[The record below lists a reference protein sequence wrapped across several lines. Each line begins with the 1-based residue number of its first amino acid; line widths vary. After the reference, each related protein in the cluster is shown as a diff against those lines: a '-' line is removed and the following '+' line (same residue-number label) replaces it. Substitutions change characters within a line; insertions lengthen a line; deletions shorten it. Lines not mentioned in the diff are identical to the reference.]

1 MYSCSTFFDTPHET
15 RYNAAVM
22 RLKHLELQGFKTF
35 ASKTEFV
42 FPTGVTAIVGPN
54 GSGKSNVADAL
65 RWALGE
71 QVFSALR
78 AKRTEDLI
86 FAGGEG
92 RPRAGMAE
100 VYLTLDNSDG
110 FFPVEFNEVV
120 VGRRAYRD
128 GENEYLLNGS
138 KVRLRDVSELLAK
151 TGLARRTYT
160 VIGQGMV
167 DQALALNSDERRALF
182 EEAAGISL
190 YRHKREDALKKLDET
205 RRNLERVRDIVAE
218 IGPRVRQLERQA
230 QRARDYARLTTELH
244 DMERT
249 WYGYHWGKGQVALSE
264 AKEAVE
270 AQTAVLTTRRAETGS
285 YNDRIE
291 TIRRQQ
297 FELRTQVSE
306 WHRASS
312 GLHTQ
317 AEALQRQLAV
327 LEERARS
334 LQQQIDQTQIDQS
347 SIEAELTAQA
357 DRVTAAEAELNGIV
371 SRYETQ
377 AAAIAA
383 AQAEL
388 AQRQTQRKS
397 IQQARAEAQTANQKA
412 ELALE
417 DRRNRRAQIAQR
429 HTARE
434 QDVATHNA
442 EIDAQRQKQSEI
454 ETQRTA
460 LDTTL
465 STLREQRTSLQ
476 QQSAALDTE
485 LDAARQLA
493 TQREAEFDEART
505 IENRWRER
513 YAVLSDVRASL
524 SGFDAG
530 TRTVLNAHVP
540 GVRGALATLIRVDP
554 EWERAIEAAL
564 GSDIQ
569 SIVIESSSSTEKVR
583 DLLGDSNGRV
593 SLLPL
598 DTPAP
603 QPPVVDAPIDLP
615 ASPAGCL
622 PFGAWLHRKEANGNP
637 LQPIAPQLPA
647 DLKFASACLTCDDD
661 LRPAIE
667 ALLKQVVVVETVR
680 EAEALRSQLPD
691 GYRIATRSGEV
702 LHSSGLITLG
712 RAAGSGE
719 FLAREREWR
728 ELPARIDEA
737 ERSTQQVTMQHT
749 AARNSIDDLTQRLTA
764 VTDQMRATEK
774 AIGGKT
780 EDRRAFDRLLEDAQ
794 RAIDWRQGLIVEVQA
809 EMATLSDQDAQLQAE
824 EDQLQA
830 DIAQRTTILQQSEAQ
845 LSELPLET
853 LTAQLTALQAEAAVS
868 DQLRRSQTNVVQSY
882 RAGLTQMR
890 SQLQSRLDR
899 VGHITQEQ
907 GSIGTQLDELRQREA
922 TLHDEIA
929 AFTAKIDP
937 AEARLHE
944 LEIAQN
950 RLESEERSA
959 RNRLSEMESF
969 YNQAMLD
976 MARREEE
983 LNHLRARIEEE
994 LGLVRLEM
1002 ADLTGPQPL
1011 PLTPIVSELPTVE
1024 SLPEGMEQELQRM
1037 KAQMRRLGPI
1047 NPEAQ
1052 VEYEESKQRFEF
1064 LTQQSGDLEQAIEQL
1079 HQVIGELD
1087 QLMETSFRDTFH
1099 KIAEEFKGMFQKL
1112 FGGGSAKLV
1121 LTDPENMSVT
1131 GVEVI
1136 ARPPGKKQQ
1145 GLALLSGGERSLTA
1159 AALMFAILKVK
1170 PPPFCILDETDA
1182 ALDEANVGR
1191 FRDTIKELGQ
1201 GTQFVII
1208 THNRG
1213 TIEAADTIYGISMG
1227 TDSASRAI
1235 SLELEAIQRQE

>member
-1 MYSCSTFFDTPHET
+1 
-15 RYNAAVM
+15 M

-65 RWALGE
+65 RWVLGE

-78 AKRTEDLI
+78 AKKTEDLI

-205 RRNLERVRDIVAE
+205 RRNLERVHDILAE

-230 QRARDYARLTTELH
+230 QRARDYTRLSTELH

-249 WYGYHWGKGQVALSE
+249 WYGYHWGKGQAALRE

-270 AQTAVLTTRRAETGS
+270 AQTALLTARRVEMGS

-291 TIRRQQ
+291 VVRRQQ
-297 FELRTQVSE
+297 FELRAQVGE
-306 WHRASS
+306 WQRAAS

-334 LQQQIDQTQIDQS
+334 LQQQVDQTQNDQAS
-347 SIEAELTAQA
+347 LENQITVQVEQVA
-357 DRVTAAEAELNGIV
+357 AAEAELRAIV

-383 AQAEL
+383 AQTGLAE
-388 AQRQTQRKS
+388 RQTQRKTV
-397 IQQARAEAQTANQKA
+397 QQARAVAQTAIQKA

-417 DRRNRRAQIAQR
+417 DRRNRRAQL
-429 HTARE
+429 ARRRTE
-434 QDVATHNA
+434 RDQDAATHNA
-442 EIDAQRQKQSEI
+442 EVETQRQKQLEI
-454 ETQRTA
+454 ESQRTK
-460 LDTTL
+460 LDATL
-465 STLREQRTSLQ
+465 STLQEQRAALQ
-476 QQSAALDTE
+476 QDSGALNAQ
-485 LDAARQLA
+485 LDEARQRA
-493 TQREAEFDEART
+493 AQRDIELDEART
-505 IENRWRER
+505 VENRWRER

-530 TRTVLNAHVP
+530 TRAVLNAQLR
-540 GVRGALATLIRVDP
+540 GVRGALATLIRVDSD
-554 EWERAIEAAL
+554 WERAIEAAL
-564 GSDIQ
+564 GQDVQ
-569 SIVIESSSSTEKVR
+569 AIVVESSSSTAAVR
-583 DLLGDSNGRV
+583 ELLGDTSGRV

-598 DTPAP
+598 DTSIQPQAADPAF
-603 QPPVVDAPIDLP
+603 DTAEAASNAP
-615 ASPAGCL
+615 GCL
-622 PFGAWLHRKEANGNP
+622 PFGAWLHRKETNGGSPRSTTLP
-637 LQPIAPQLPA
+637 LPSN
-647 DLKFASACLTCDDD
+647 LKFASACLTCDAE

-667 ALLKQVVVVETVR
+667 AWLKQVVVVDTLQ
-680 EAEALRSQLPD
+680 EAEALRPQLPD
-691 GYRIATRSGEV
+691 GYRIATRNGEV
-702 LHSSGLITLG
+702 LHTSGLVTLG
-712 RAAGSGE
+712 RTAGSGE

-737 ERSTQQVTMQHT
+737 ERRRQEAETRHA
-749 AARNSIDDLTQRLTA
+749 AARQNIDDLALRLTA
-764 VTDQMRATEK
+764 LTDQIRAAEK
-774 AIGGKT
+774 MIETRA
-780 EDRRAFDRLLEDAQ
+780 EERRAFDRQLEDAQ
-794 RAIDWRQGLIVEVQA
+794 RAIDWRQGLIDQVHTEIA
-809 EMATLSDQDAQLQAE
+809 ALSQQDGQLQAE
-824 EDQLQA
+824 EEQLQA
-830 DIAQRTTILQQSEAQ
+830 AVAQHLAALKQSESQ
-845 LSELPLET
+845 LNELPLEAF
-853 LTAQLTALQAEAAVS
+853 TAQLTALQAEAAVS
-868 DQLRRSQTNVVQSY
+868 DRLRRSQTNVVESY
-882 RAGLTQMR
+882 RSGLAQMR
-890 SQLQSRLDR
+890 AQLQSRLDR

-907 GSIGTQLDELRQREA
+907 AAIAAQLADLRQREA

-929 AFTAKIDP
+929 DFTAKSDP
-937 AEARLHE
+937 AEVRLHE
-944 LEIAQN
+944 LEAGQN
-950 RLESEERSA
+950 RLENEERSA
-959 RNRLSEMESF
+959 RHRLSDMELL
-969 YNQAMLD
+969 YNQAMLE

-1024 SLPEGMEQELQRM
+1024 ALPEGMEQELQRM

-1052 VEYEESKQRFEF
+1052 AEYEESKQRFEF
-1064 LTQQSGDLEQAIEQL
+1064 LTQQSTDLDQASEQL
-1079 HQVIGELD
+1079 HQVIAELD
-1087 QLMETSFRDTFH
+1087 QLMETSFRETFH
-1099 KIAEEFKGMFQKL
+1099 KIAEEFKGVFQKL
-1112 FGGGSAKLV
+1112 FGGGSAKLM

-1131 GVEVI
+1131 GVEVV

-1191 FRDTIKELGQ
+1191 FRDTLTELGRE
-1201 GTQFVII
+1201 TQFVII

-1227 TDSASRAI
+1227 SDSASRAI
-1235 SLELEAIQRQE
+1235 SLELEAIQRQD

>member
-1 MYSCSTFFDTPHET
+1 
-15 RYNAAVM
+15 M

-167 DQALALNSDERRALF
+167 DQALALGSDERRALF

-205 RRNLERVRDIVAE
+205 RRNLERVRDILAE

-230 QRARDYARLTTELH
+230 QRARDYSRFTTELH

-270 AQTAVLTTRRAETGS
+270 AQTALLTTRRAETGS

-291 TIRRQQ
+291 TIRKQQ
-297 FELRTQVSE
+297 FDLRTQVSE

-334 LQQQIDQTQIDQS
+334 LQQQIDQTQTDQTS
-347 SIEAELTAQA
+347 LEAELTAQA
-357 DRVTAAEAELNGIV
+357 NRVTAAEAELNGIV

-397 IQQARAEAQTANQKA
+397 IQQARAEAQTAIQKA

-417 DRRNRRAQIAQR
+417 DRRNRRAQLAQR
-429 HTARE
+429 RIARE
-434 QDVATHNA
+434 QDIATHNA
-442 EIDAQRQKQSEI
+442 EIDTQRQKQIQI
-454 ETQRTA
+454 EAQRTA
-460 LDTTL
+460 LDTAL
-465 STLREQRTSLQ
+465 STLHEQRTSLQ
-476 QQSAALDTE
+476 QQSTALNTE
-485 LDAARQLA
+485 LDLVRRQA
-493 TQREAEFDEART
+493 TQRETELDETRT

-540 GVRGALATLIRVDP
+540 GVRGALATLIRVDS

-564 GSDIQ
+564 GLDVQ
-569 SIVIESSSSTEKVR
+569 AIVIESSSGIEKVR

-603 QPPVVDAPIDLP
+603 KIPEAPIDLP
-615 ASPAGCL
+615 ANGSGCL
-622 PFGAWLHRKEANGNP
+622 PFGSWLHRKEANGDP
-637 LQPIAPQLPA
+637 RQPIAPQLPD

-661 LRPAIE
+661 LRSAID

-737 ERSTQQVTMQHT
+737 ERNTQQANEQHT
-749 AARNSIDDLTQRLTA
+749 AARNTIDDLTQRLT
-764 VTDQMRATEK
+764 VVIDQTSATEK
-774 AIGGKT
+774 AIGGKI
-780 EDRRAFDRLLEDAQ
+780 EERRTFDRQWEDAQ
-794 RAIDWRQGLIVEVQA
+794 RAIDWRQDLITQVQA
-809 EMATLSDQDAQLQAE
+809 ELATLSDQDAQLQTE
-824 EDQLQA
+824 EDQLHG
-830 DIAQRTTILQQSEAQ
+830 DIAQRTTILQQSETQ
-845 LSELPLET
+845 LSELPLEA

-868 DQLRRSQTNVVQSY
+868 DQLRRSQANVVQSY

-929 AFTAKIDP
+929 AFTAQIDP
-937 AEARLHE
+937 AEAQLHD
-944 LEIAQN
+944 LEIVQN

-959 RNRLSEMESF
+959 RNRLSDLETL

-1024 SLPEGMEQELQRM
+1024 SLPEGMEQELQRL

-1079 HQVIGELD
+1079 HQVIAELD
-1087 QLMETSFRDTFH
+1087 QLMETSFRETFA

-1131 GVEVI
+1131 GVEVV

-1191 FRDTIKELGQ
+1191 FRDAIKELGQ

>member
-1 MYSCSTFFDTPHET
+1 M
-15 RYNAAVM
+15 
-22 RLKHLELQGFKTF
+22 
-35 ASKTEFV
+35 
-42 FPTGVTAIVGPN
+42 
-54 GSGKSNVADAL
+54 
-65 RWALGE
+65 
-71 QVFSALR
+71 
-78 AKRTEDLI
+78 
-86 FAGGEG
+86 
-92 RPRAGMAE
+92 
-100 VYLTLDNSDG
+100 
-110 FFPVEFNEVV
+110 
-120 VGRRAYRD
+120 
-128 GENEYLLNGS
+128 
-138 KVRLRDVSELLAK
+138 
-151 TGLARRTYT
+151 
-160 VIGQGMV
+160 
-167 DQALALNSDERRALF
+167 
-182 EEAAGISL
+182 
-190 YRHKREDALKKLDET
+190 
-205 RRNLERVRDIVAE
+205 
-218 IGPRVRQLERQA
+218 
-230 QRARDYARLTTELH
+230 
-244 DMERT
+244 
-249 WYGYHWGKGQVALSE
+249 
-264 AKEAVE
+264 
-270 AQTAVLTTRRAETGS
+270 
-285 YNDRIE
+285 
-291 TIRRQQ
+291 
-297 FELRTQVSE
+297 
-306 WHRASS
+306 
-312 GLHTQ
+312 
-317 AEALQRQLAV
+317 
-327 LEERARS
+327 
-334 LQQQIDQTQIDQS
+334 
-347 SIEAELTAQA
+347 
-357 DRVTAAEAELNGIV
+357 
-371 SRYETQ
+371 
-377 AAAIAA
+377 
-383 AQAEL
+383 
-388 AQRQTQRKS
+388 
-397 IQQARAEAQTANQKA
+397 
-412 ELALE
+412 
-417 DRRNRRAQIAQR
+417 
-429 HTARE
+429 
-434 QDVATHNA
+434 
-442 EIDAQRQKQSEI
+442 
-454 ETQRTA
+454 
-460 LDTTL
+460 
-465 STLREQRTSLQ
+465 
-476 QQSAALDTE
+476 
-485 LDAARQLA
+485 
-493 TQREAEFDEART
+493 
-505 IENRWRER
+505 
-513 YAVLSDVRASL
+513 LSDVRASL
-524 SGFDAG
+524 SEFG
-530 TRTVLNAHVP
+530 TGARAVLNAHVP

-564 GSDIQ
+564 GPDTLREA
-569 SIVIESSSSTEKVR
+569 IVVESSSSIATVR
-583 DLLGDSNGRV
+583 DLLGDSNGRA

-603 QPPVVDAPIDLP
+603 QIAEAPIDLP
-615 ASPAGCL
+615 SNAAGCL
-622 PFGAWLHRKEANGNP
+622 PFGSWLHRKEANGGS
-637 LQPIAPQLPA
+637 LQPIAPQLPD

-667 ALLKQVVVVETVR
+667 ALLSHVVVVETAR
-680 EAEALRSQLPD
+680 EAEALRTQLPA
-691 GYRIATRSGEV
+691 GYRIATRGGEV
-702 LHSSGLITLG
+702 LHASGLITLG

-737 ERSTQQVTMQHT
+737 ERNTQQATAQHT
-749 AARNSIDDLTQRLTA
+749 AALNHIDDLTQQLTA
-764 VTDQMRATEK
+764 ITDQMRATEK
-774 AIGGKT
+774 AISGKT
-780 EDRRAFDRLLEDAQ
+780 DERRTLDRQLEDAQ
-794 RAIDWRQGLIVEVQA
+794 RAIDWRQGLITQVLA
-809 EMATLSDQDAQLQAE
+809 ELATLTDQDAQLQIE

-830 DIAQRTTILQQSEAQ
+830 DIAQRMTILQQSETQ
-845 LSELPLET
+845 LSELPLEA

-907 GSIGTQLDELRQREA
+907 GSIGAQLDELRQREA
-922 TLHDEIA
+922 ALHEEIA
-929 AFTAKIDP
+929 AFTAQIDP
-937 AEARLHE
+937 AEAQLHD

-959 RNRLSEMESF
+959 RNRLSEMESH

-1079 HQVIGELD
+1079 HQVIAELD
-1087 QLMETSFRDTFH
+1087 QLMETSFRETFH

-1121 LTDPENMSVT
+1121 LTDPENMSMT
-1131 GVEVI
+1131 GVEVV

>member
-1 MYSCSTFFDTPHET
+1 
-15 RYNAAVM
+15 M

-205 RRNLERVRDIVAE
+205 RHNLERVRDIVAE

-230 QRARDYARLTTELH
+230 QRARDYTHLSTELH

-249 WYGYHWGKGQVALSE
+249 WYGYHWGKGQAALSE
-264 AKEAVE
+264 AKVAVE
-270 AQTAVLTTRRAETGS
+270 AQLALLTSRRAETGS

-291 TIRRQQ
+291 TIRKRQ

-334 LQQQIDQTQIDQS
+334 LQQQIDQTQNDQT
-347 SIEAELTAQA
+347 SIEAEIAAQA
-357 DRVTAAEAELNGIV
+357 DRVSAAEAELTGIV

-388 AQRQTQRKS
+388 AQRQTQRRS
-397 IQQARAEAQTANQKA
+397 VQQARAEAQTAIQKA

-429 HTARE
+429 RTAHE

-442 EIDAQRQKQSEI
+442 EIDTQHQRQIEI
-454 ETQRTA
+454 EAQRTA
-460 LDTTL
+460 LDATL
-465 STLREQRTSLQ
+465 STFQEQRTSLQ
-476 QQSAALDTE
+476 QQSAALNTE
-485 LDAARQLA
+485 LDAARQQA
-493 TQREAEFDEART
+493 TQREAELDEART

-530 TRTVLNAHVP
+530 TRAVLNAQLP

-554 EWERAIEAAL
+554 NWERAIEAAL
-564 GSDIQ
+564 GPEIQ
-569 SIVIESSSSTEKVR
+569 AIVVESSSSVTAVR

-598 DTPAP
+598 DTPTP
-603 QPPVVDAPIDLP
+603 LPVAEAPIDLP
-615 ASPAGCL
+615 SNAPGCL
-622 PFGAWLHRKEANGNP
+622 PFGAWLHRKEANGGQP
-637 LQPIAPQLPA
+637 QPIVPRLLD
-647 DLKFASACLTCDDD
+647 DLKFASACLTCDDE

-680 EAEALRSQLPD
+680 DAEALRAKLTAQLPD

-737 ERSTQQVTMQHT
+737 ERRTQQAAVQHI
-749 AARNSIDDLTQRLTA
+749 AARANIDDLMQRLTA
-764 VTDQMRATEK
+764 MIDQIRATEK
-774 AIGGKT
+774 AIGGKA
-780 EDRRAFDRLLEDAQ
+780 EERRAFDRQLEDAQ
-794 RAIDWRQGLIVEVQA
+794 RAIDWRQGLITQVQA
-809 EMATLSDQDAQLQAE
+809 EMATLTDQDAQLQAE

-830 DIAQRTTILQQSEAQ
+830 DITQRTAILQQSETQ
-845 LSELPLET
+845 LSELPLEA
-853 LTAQLTALQAEAAVS
+853 LTTQLTALQAEAAVS

-882 RAGLTQMR
+882 RAGLGQMR

-907 GSIGTQLDELRQREA
+907 GSIGTQLEELRQREA

-929 AFTAKIDP
+929 AFTARIDP
-937 AEARLHE
+937 AEAQLHE

-959 RNRLSEMESF
+959 RNRLSDMESL

-1024 SLPEGMEQELQRM
+1024 ALPEGMEQELQRM

-1052 VEYEESKQRFEF
+1052 AEYEESKQRFEF

-1079 HQVIGELD
+1079 HQVIAELD
-1087 QLMETSFRDTFH
+1087 QLMETSFRETFH

-1112 FGGGSAKLV
+1112 FGGGSAKLM

-1131 GVEVI
+1131 GVEVV

-1235 SLELEAIQRQE
+1235 SLELETIQRQE

>member
-1 MYSCSTFFDTPHET
+1 
-15 RYNAAVM
+15 M

-190 YRHKREDALKKLDET
+190 YRHKREDALKKMDET

-230 QRARDYARLTTELH
+230 QRARDYTRLSTELH

-249 WYGYHWGKGQVALSE
+249 WYGYHWGKGQAALSE

-270 AQTAVLTTRRAETGS
+270 AQLALLTSRRAETGS

-291 TIRRQQ
+291 TIRQRQ

-306 WHRASS
+306 WQRASS

-334 LQQQIDQTQIDQS
+334 LQQQIDQTQNDQT
-347 SIEAELTAQA
+347 SIEAEIAAQA
-357 DRVTAAEAELNGIV
+357 DRVTAAEAELNAIV

-377 AAAIAA
+377 ASAIAA

-388 AQRQTQRKS
+388 AQRQAQRRS
-397 IQQARAEAQTANQKA
+397 VQQARAEAQTAIQKA

-417 DRRNRRAQIAQR
+417 DRRNRRAQVAR
-429 HTARE
+429 RRTAHE
-434 QDVATHNA
+434 QDAATHNA
-442 EIDAQRQKQSEI
+442 EIDTQRQKQIEI
-454 ETQRTA
+454 EAQRTA
-460 LDTTL
+460 LDATL
-465 STLREQRTSLQ
+465 STLQEQRTSWQ
-476 QQSAALDTE
+476 QHSAALNTE
-485 LDAARQLA
+485 LDAARRQA
-493 TQREAEFDEART
+493 TQREAELDEART

-530 TRTVLNAHVP
+530 TRAVLNAQLP

-564 GSDIQ
+564 GPEIQ
-569 SIVIESSSSTEKVR
+569 AIVVASSSSITAVR
-583 DLLGDSNGRV
+583 DLLGESNGRV

-598 DTPAP
+598 DTPTP
-603 QPPVVDAPIDLP
+603 PPVVDAPIDLP
-615 ASPAGCL
+615 ANAPGCL
-622 PFGAWLHRKEANGNP
+622 PPVAMSAFGAWLHRKEANGESP
-637 LQPIAPQLPA
+637 HPIAPRLPD
-647 DLKFASACLTCDDD
+647 DLKFASACLTCDDE

-680 EAEALRSQLPD
+680 EAETLRPQLPD
-691 GYRIATRSGEV
+691 GYRSATRGGEV
-702 LHSSGLITLG
+702 LHASGLITLG

-737 ERSTQQVTMQHT
+737 ERNTQQAAAQCT
-749 AARNSIDDLTQRLTA
+749 AASNNIGDLTQRLTS
-764 VTDQMRATEK
+764 VTDQIRATEK
-774 AIGGKT
+774 TIGDTT
-780 EDRRAFDRLLEDAQ
+780 EERRAFDRQLEDAQ
-794 RAIDWRQGLIVEVQA
+794 RAIDWRQGLIAQVQA
-809 EMATLSDQDAQLQAE
+809 ELATLTDQDAQLQAE

-830 DIAQRTTILQQSEAQ
+830 DMTQRTAILQQSETQ
-845 LSELPLET
+845 LSELPLDA

-890 SQLQSRLDR
+890 SQLQSRRDR

-907 GSIGTQLDELRQREA
+907 GSIGTQLEELRQREA
-922 TLHDEIA
+922 TRHDEIA

-937 AEARLHE
+937 AEAQLHE

-959 RNRLSEMESF
+959 RNRLSDMETL

-1024 SLPEGMEQELQRM
+1024 ALPEGLEQELQRL
-1037 KAQMRRLGPI
+1037 KAQLRRLGPI

-1052 VEYEESKQRFEF
+1052 AEYEESKQRFEF

-1079 HQVIGELD
+1079 HQVIAELD

-1099 KIAEEFKGMFQKL
+1099 QIAEEFKGMFQKL

-1131 GVEVI
+1131 GVEVV

-1191 FRDTIKELGQ
+1191 FRDAIKELGQ

>member
-1 MYSCSTFFDTPHET
+1 M
-15 RYNAAVM
+15 
-22 RLKHLELQGFKTF
+22 
-35 ASKTEFV
+35 
-42 FPTGVTAIVGPN
+42 
-54 GSGKSNVADAL
+54 
-65 RWALGE
+65 
-71 QVFSALR
+71 
-78 AKRTEDLI
+78 
-86 FAGGEG
+86 
-92 RPRAGMAE
+92 
-100 VYLTLDNSDG
+100 
-110 FFPVEFNEVV
+110 
-120 VGRRAYRD
+120 
-128 GENEYLLNGS
+128 
-138 KVRLRDVSELLAK
+138 
-151 TGLARRTYT
+151 
-160 VIGQGMV
+160 
-167 DQALALNSDERRALF
+167 
-182 EEAAGISL
+182 
-190 YRHKREDALKKLDET
+190 
-205 RRNLERVRDIVAE
+205 
-218 IGPRVRQLERQA
+218 
-230 QRARDYARLTTELH
+230 
-244 DMERT
+244 
-249 WYGYHWGKGQVALSE
+249 
-264 AKEAVE
+264 
-270 AQTAVLTTRRAETGS
+270 
-285 YNDRIE
+285 
-291 TIRRQQ
+291 
-297 FELRTQVSE
+297 
-306 WHRASS
+306 
-312 GLHTQ
+312 
-317 AEALQRQLAV
+317 
-327 LEERARS
+327 
-334 LQQQIDQTQIDQS
+334 
-347 SIEAELTAQA
+347 
-357 DRVTAAEAELNGIV
+357 
-371 SRYETQ
+371 
-377 AAAIAA
+377 
-383 AQAEL
+383 

-397 IQQARAEAQTANQKA
+397 IQQSRAEAQTAIQKA

-442 EIDAQRQKQSEI
+442 EIDTQRQQQTEI
-454 ETQRTA
+454 ETQRTVLDAA
-460 LDTTL
+460 LSSL
-465 STLREQRTSLQ
+465 LEQRTSLQ
-476 QQSAALDTE
+476 QQSTALNTE
-485 LDAARQLA
+485 LDAARQRA
-493 TQREAEFDEART
+493 TQRETELDEART
-505 IENRWRER
+505 TENRWRER

-524 SGFDAG
+524 SEFG
-530 TRTVLNAHVP
+530 TGARAVLNAHVP

-564 GSDIQ
+564 GPDTLREA
-569 SIVIESSSSTEKVR
+569 IVVESSSSIAAVR
-583 DLLGDSNGRV
+583 DLLGDSNGRA

-603 QPPVVDAPIDLP
+603 QIAEAPIDLP
-615 ASPAGCL
+615 SNAAGCL
-622 PFGAWLHRKEANGNP
+622 PFGSWLHRKEAHGGS
-637 LQPIAPQLPA
+637 LQPIGPQLPD

-667 ALLKQVVVVETVR
+667 ALLSHVVVVETAR
-680 EAEALRSQLPD
+680 EAEALRTQLPA
-691 GYRIATRSGEV
+691 GYRIATRGGEV
-702 LHSSGLITLG
+702 LHASGLITLG

-737 ERSTQQVTMQHT
+737 ERNTQQAAAQHT
-749 AARNSIDDLTQRLTA
+749 AALNNIDDLTHQLTA
-764 VTDQMRATEK
+764 LTDQMRATET
-774 AIGGKT
+774 AISGKT
-780 EDRRAFDRLLEDAQ
+780 DERRTLDRQLEDAQ
-794 RAIDWRQGLIVEVQA
+794 RAIDWRQGLITQVLTEL
-809 EMATLSDQDAQLQAE
+809 ATLTDQDAQLQGE

-830 DIAQRTTILQQSEAQ
+830 DIAQRTAILQQSETQ
-845 LSELPLET
+845 LSELPLEA

-882 RAGLTQMR
+882 RDGLTQMR

-907 GSIGTQLDELRQREA
+907 GSIGTQLDQLRQREA
-922 TLHDEIA
+922 ALHDEIA
-929 AFTAKIDP
+929 AFTAQIDP
-937 AEARLHE
+937 AEAQLHD

-959 RNRLSEMESF
+959 RNRLSEMESL

-1079 HQVIGELD
+1079 HQVIAELD
-1087 QLMETSFRDTFH
+1087 QLMETSFRETFH

-1131 GVEVI
+1131 GVEVV

-1191 FRDTIKELGQ
+1191 FRDTIRELGQ
-1201 GTQFVII
+1201 DTQFVII

-1235 SLELEAIQRQE
+1235 SLELEAMPRQE

>member
-1 MYSCSTFFDTPHET
+1 
-15 RYNAAVM
+15 M

-110 FFPVEFNEVV
+110 FFPVDFNEVV

-182 EEAAGISL
+182 EEAAGISM

-230 QRARDYARLTTELH
+230 QRARDYSRLTTELH
-244 DMERT
+244 DMERI
-249 WYGYHWGKGQVALSE
+249 WYGYHWGKGQAALSA

-270 AQTAVLTTRRAETGS
+270 AQTAQLTTRRTETGS

-291 TIRRQQ
+291 TIRKQQ
-297 FELRTQVSE
+297 FALRTQVSE

-334 LQQQIDQTQIDQS
+334 LQQQIDQTQIDQTS
-347 SIEAELTAQA
+347 LEAELTAQA
-357 DRVTAAEAELNGIV
+357 DRVTAAEVELNGIV

-397 IQQARAEAQTANQKA
+397 IQQSRAEAQTAIQKA

-434 QDVATHNA
+434 HDVATHNA

-454 ETQRTA
+454 ETQRTTLEA
-460 LDTTL
+460 AL
-465 STLREQRTSLQ
+465 STLQEQRASLQ
-476 QQSAALDTE
+476 QHSTALNIE
-485 LDAARQLA
+485 LDVARQQA
-493 TQREAEFDEART
+493 AQREAELDEART

-524 SGFDAG
+524 SEFG
-530 TRTVLNAHVP
+530 TGARAVLNAQIP

-564 GSDIQ
+564 GPDTLREA
-569 SIVIESSSSTEKVR
+569 IVVESSSSIAAVR
-583 DLLGDSNGRV
+583 DLLGDSNGRA

-603 QPPVVDAPIDLP
+603 QLPVVDAPIDLP
-615 ASPAGCL
+615 TNGSGCL
-622 PFGAWLHRKEANGNP
+622 PFGSWLHRKETNGGA
-637 LQPIAPQLPA
+637 LQPIVPQLPD

-667 ALLKQVVVVETVR
+667 ALLSHVVVVETAR
-680 EAEALRSQLPD
+680 EAEALRTQLPA
-691 GYRIATRSGEV
+691 GYRIATRGGEV
-702 LHSSGLITLG
+702 LHASGLITLG

-737 ERSTQQVTMQHT
+737 ERNTQQAAAQHT
-749 AARNSIDDLTQRLTA
+749 AALNNIDDLNQRLNA
-764 VTDQMRATEK
+764 VTDQLRAAEK
-774 AIGGKT
+774 AIGGQT
-780 EDRRAFDRLLEDAQ
+780 EERRALDRQLEDAQ
-794 RAIDWRQGLIVEVQA
+794 RAIDWRLGLITQVQA
-809 EMATLSDQDAQLQAE
+809 ELETLTAQDAQLQAE

-830 DIAQRTTILQQSEAQ
+830 DIAQRTAILQQSETQ
-845 LSELPLET
+845 LSELPLEA

-907 GSIGTQLDELRQREA
+907 ASIGTQLDQLRQREA
-922 TLHDEIA
+922 ALHDEIA
-929 AFTAKIDP
+929 AFTAQIDP
-937 AEARLHE
+937 AEAQLHE

-950 RLESEERSA
+950 RLENEERSA
-959 RNRLSEMESF
+959 RNRLSEMESL

-1079 HQVIGELD
+1079 HQVIAELD

-1131 GVEVI
+1131 GVEVV

-1201 GTQFVII
+1201 DTQFVII

-1235 SLELEAIQRQE
+1235 SLELEAMQRQE

>member
-1 MYSCSTFFDTPHET
+1 
-15 RYNAAVM
+15 M

-35 ASKTEFV
+35 ASKTAFV

-167 DQALALNSDERRALF
+167 DQALALGSDERRALF

-205 RRNLERVRDIVAE
+205 RRNLERVRDILAE

-230 QRARDYARLTTELH
+230 QRARDYARLSTDLH
-244 DMERT
+244 EMERT
-249 WYGYHWGKGQVALSE
+249 WYGYYWGKGQAALSE
-264 AKEAVE
+264 AREAVE
-270 AQTAVLTTRRAETGS
+270 AQTALLSTRRAETGS

-291 TIRRQQ
+291 TVRKQQ
-297 FELRTQVSE
+297 FELRTRVSE

-334 LQQQIDQTQIDQS
+334 LQQQIDQTQTDQTS
-347 SIEAELTAQA
+347 LEAELNAQA
-357 DRVTAAEAELNGIV
+357 ERVTAAEAELAAIV

-383 AQAEL
+383 AQNEL
-388 AQRQTQRKS
+388 TQRQTQRKS
-397 IQQARAEAQTANQKA
+397 IQQERAAAQTAIQKA
-412 ELALE
+412 ELALD
-417 DRRNRRAQIAQR
+417 DRRNRRDQLAQR
-429 HTARE
+429 RTARE
-434 QDVATHNA
+434 QDVAAHNA
-442 EIDAQRQKQSEI
+442 EIDTQRQKQAEI
-454 ETQRTA
+454 EAQRATVDA
-460 LDTTL
+460 TL
-465 STLREQRTSLQ
+465 VTLQGQRTSLQ
-476 QQSAALDTE
+476 QQSAALNIE
-485 LDAARQLA
+485 LDAARQQA
-493 TQREAEFDEART
+493 ARREAELDEART

-524 SGFDAG
+524 SGFEAG
-530 TRTVLNAHVP
+530 ARVVLNAHMP
-540 GVRGALATLIRVDP
+540 GVRGALATLIRVDS
-554 EWERAIEAAL
+554 EWERAVEAAL
-564 GSDIQ
+564 GSDVQ
-569 SIVIESSSSTEKVR
+569 AIVVESSSNIAKVR
-583 DLLGDSNGRV
+583 DLLGESNGRV

-603 QPPVVDAPIDLP
+603 KPVATPIDLP
-615 ASPAGCL
+615 ANGSGCL
-622 PFGAWLHRKEANGNP
+622 PFGSWLHRKEANGGSS
-637 LQPIAPQLPA
+637 QPIAPQPPA
-647 DLKFASACLTCDDD
+647 GLKFAGACLTCDDE
-661 LRPAIE
+661 LRPAID
-667 ALLKQVVVVETVR
+667 ALLKHVVVVDDLH
-680 EAEALRSQLPD
+680 EAEALRPQLPD
-691 GYRIATRSGEV
+691 GYRIATRGGEV
-702 LHSSGLITLG
+702 LHASGLITLG
-712 RAAGSGE
+712 RAVGAGE

-728 ELPARIDEA
+728 ELPGRIDEA
-737 ERSTQQVTMQHT
+737 ERRTQQAAAQH
-749 AARNSIDDLTQRLTA
+749 AAALSTIDDLTQRLTA
-764 VTDQMRATEK
+764 LTDQLGLLEKSIGNATDE
-774 AIGGKT
+774 
-780 EDRRAFDRLLEDAQ
+780 RRVFDRQVEDAQ
-794 RAIDWRQGLIVEVQA
+794 RAIDWQLGLIAQA
-809 EMATLSDQDAQLQAE
+809 QTEIAALTDQDAQLQAE
-824 EDQLQA
+824 EDQLHA
-830 DIAQRTTILQQSEAQ
+830 DIAQRAATLQQSEAQ
-845 LSELPLET
+845 LSELPLEAV
-853 LTAQLTALQAEAAVS
+853 TAQLTTLQAEAAVS
-868 DQLRRSQTNVVQSY
+868 DQLRRSQSNVVDSY
-882 RAGLTQMR
+882 RAGLSQMR

-899 VGHITQEQ
+899 VGRIAQEQ

-929 AFTAKIDP
+929 AFTAQIDP
-937 AEARLHE
+937 AEAQLRK
-944 LEIAQN
+944 LEIGQN
-950 RLESEERSA
+950 RLESEERAA
-959 RNRLSEMESF
+959 RNRLSDMESL

-983 LNHLRARIEEE
+983 LNHLRSRIDEE

-1002 ADLTGPQPL
+1002 ADLSGPQPL

-1024 SLPEGMEQELQRM
+1024 ALPEGMEQELQRM

-1052 VEYEESKQRFEF
+1052 AEYEESKQRFEF
-1064 LTQQSGDLEQAIEQL
+1064 LTQQSTDLEKAIEQL
-1079 HQVIGELD
+1079 HQVIAELD

-1099 KIAEEFKGMFQKL
+1099 QIAEEFKGMFQKL
-1112 FGGGSAKLV
+1112 FGGGSAKLM
-1121 LTDPENMSVT
+1121 LTDPENMSTT
-1131 GVEVI
+1131 GVEVV

-1191 FRDTIKELGQ
+1191 FRDAIKELGR

-1235 SLELEAIQRQE
+1235 SLELEAVQKQE